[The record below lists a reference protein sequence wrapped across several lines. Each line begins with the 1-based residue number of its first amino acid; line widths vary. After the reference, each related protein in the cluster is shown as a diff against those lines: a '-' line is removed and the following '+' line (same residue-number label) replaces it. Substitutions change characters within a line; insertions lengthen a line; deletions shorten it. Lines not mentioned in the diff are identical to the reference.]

1 MYPWIFFLLLHAEWP
16 PGAHFGVSKILSMVW
31 LKPRNDMRERKGEA
45 MRVRKEPT
53 QKRRGGV
60 SDLSRL
66 SVQAL
71 NAR

>member
-60 SDLSRL
+60 SDLE
-66 SVQAL
+66 
-71 NAR
+71 

>member
-1 MYPWIFFLLLHAEWP
+1 MDILPTIACRVATGGPFWSIQNPLD
-16 PGAHFGVSKILSMVW
+16 GVV
-31 LKPRNDMRERKGEA
+31 KPRNDMRERKGEA

-66 SVQAL
+66 SAQAL